1 MINNARCAIRPS
13 MPVVVWCR
21 NKMINNKRTLRG
33 VRLLVV
39 VWCRNKMIN
48 NRQWRRDV
56 LRRVV
61 VWCRNKMIN
70 NNLCKINW
78 RETVVVWCRNKMIN
92 NARGFH
98 NNVVQ
103 VVVWCRSKMI
113 NNRRVP
119 SMSMTNASI
128 APTRN
133 CQSSLS
139 DRRWPSRTAAASHN
153 QKHTSRYS
161 RTWLKATAPCWKR
174 RISTHPKR
182 GYPFTFLAL

>member
-1 MINNARCAIRPS
+1 MINNIAFRPRAAGV
-13 MPVVVWCR
+13 VVVWCR
-21 NKMINNKRTLRG
+21 NKMINNCAACVFIG
-33 VRLLVV
+33 FV
-39 VWCRNKMIN
+39 
-48 NRQWRRDV
+48 
-56 LRRVV
+56 VV

-161 RTWLKATAPCWKR
+161 RTWLKATAPCCATSWTTSLSR
-174 RISTHPKR
+174 
-182 GYPFTFLAL
+182 AW